1 MACYN
6 RNTQEY
12 KNLLNTFANNIQV
25 DSIIVSWQKIN
36 KSDKLPSV
44 NEAKQLLKNKKTLFN
59 LKTKDFSETL
69 LSNLS
74 NKNLIS
80 KYKDVYYVNNSDKL
94 NKVYDATV
102 LQSNVNKIKRY
113 LAINNIPIDAV
124 QFTPTRKSIKITVNE
139 SLFTPKDLLE
149 SSRSWNKEKSRHVI
163 AHLMKL
169 FPTIQVDLVSVFE
182 AKKYYDNLPEWQKSN
197 VSFNKVKSYFD
208 PVNNT
213 VKLIKGRVTDETAIE
228 EMLHPFTDAL
238 FVDNKALFDSLL
250 TEAKIMF
257 PVLNQQIKDSYSNK
271 FGFNQT
277 YRDLELV
284 TQALTRHFKKEYEK
298 NPTKTFKERVKEFLE
313 WFAGIINNLHKYIT
327 GNDIP
332 FFKRDISYYQGDQA
346 LMEQEEGFEQV
357 KSTEVKPGVAELFES
372 NPELANS
379 VYEALGFKTKTS
391 ENEITRGIK
400 EVLPYKAIG
409 DYSNIEE
416 GLIGR
421 KQYETKIGDDT
432 YVFEISN
439 YNYENEDG
447 TYQSYYDI
455 DFTVNGSEELVGT
468 GFFDKSEKGKQII
481 QAIISQN
488 FGNDTIRFN
497 VQESKKGKQRLLL
510 YKRLMS
516 QLGYNPSDEM
526 EYALFYNANIYLSS
540 SDRII
545 FGHPTIG
552 KSFLKRQGENKFIT
566 LDDDYANEVNAF
578 VDANRGS
585 ETRQEYKGRKP
596 REYNEFMLNLYDRLK
611 VQAKKEGKILFVS
624 NTNILKERMSD
635 FDRVI
640 TMPKDE
646 FKKRF
651 DARGAT
657 YGFEDW
663 KSDIDATVAKVPS
676 NKVISTTGYL
686 SDLFESSRKIN
697 LTPQQKQ
704 QALQLYSQYLEETGK
719 QDIEGF
725 KKFVSQPSTSVKEG
739 VEELFESN
747 PELANSVYETLGIR
761 DYNGITVELGRSE
774 VRKIGKVQ
782 NIIVKYNGKTIT
794 GENKESGLGEM
805 NIVIQSK
812 DAFVGMIRIPLDF
825 QGKGL
830 AKYIYQATADLLNTP
845 IINSKE
851 RGHDQTESG
860 GYVWKNRT
868 SFQPNQ
874 ITPQQKQQ
882 AQQLYSQYLEETG
895 KQDIEGFKEFVTE
908 NQASAEVTTINLQDI
923 KPTATLSDIAKL
935 LNTSDIRFDAT
946 ARADAKIRFSLTPE
960 LQSTVDY
967 ALRQSNDIQKVVIK
981 KLFHQAQEVK
991 EEVGSLSAGEGGPIV
1006 ILNEENHVYYNLLDT
1021 TETFKSTTERIKGK
1035 LSEEDLFNKKLNID
1049 LGNDFDKL
1057 LQGLTA
1063 DKTLD
1068 EVFSQMKILNREQA
1082 EKAYL
1087 QLQENLSEITQNG
1100 GVAIPQVVVYDEK
1113 SKTAGSIDILVVLPN
1128 GKLRII
1134 DLKTSKNSVK
1144 NKSYNTKYKLNDDSD
1159 LKKVVDG
1166 LSTKSQ
1172 QAIQVNVYRRM
1183 LENMG
1188 YEVDM
1193 SDIGASTFHIQ
1204 VGIEGK
1210 DAEQKFTGKFEFDNW
1225 VGHKITDSKIYVDLL
1240 VPSNVNVIS
1249 SEEYEKLT
1257 DDFFDTPV
1265 DFNKFTNEEKMP
1277 DKTSN
1282 SYVEYEVIMQ
1292 ALETFQLGLITKQ
1305 KALEEIT
1312 SSIYMNR
1319 TKEET
1324 QENIAN
1330 ALSLINIAMQEGPVI
1345 RSRIFTEFLENSFKE
1360 IKSFTNYVTNPNN
1373 FDKPEYITYVLNY
1386 TRFIKTYE
1394 GLYSVKNLDGVNET
1408 QKEWILKLQT
1418 ELNKLGNNTLN
1429 QTSLIDQAIENYVKN
1444 AIKKWSSRDDL
1455 TEDVLNDII
1464 KHAKDISSMEYNTG
1478 DLATSGDTIL
1488 AIMDKIYKTQKQKVL
1503 DIVESRNN
1511 NIAELAAKLQKL
1523 SLNKNTQEMYHY
1535 MLEFDKDGNFNGKYV
1550 ERLGKQYFE
1559 KLETLRNKLYDDN
1572 GNQIQ
1577 YRDIDDVSTAS
1588 KEDLEYNINLAK
1600 AKADYANFWSAERV
1614 GLDDKLFD
1622 GDFHKY
1628 TDEFKTERNKFQ
1640 YYIPINGKAI
1650 WRRKAGV
1657 SDKAYQV
1664 FLSKYYNQIEY
1675 TQAIKDQNGNFT
1687 GAIKKDNIFNAVK
1700 PKYRVAND
1708 YNLRTG
1714 ERLINDK
1721 YEKIM
1726 NPTDALGQAQKDFY
1740 LAFVNYYDEF
1750 LKKIPPGKRAQMLG
1764 KAPIIKGKLFQDIKN
1779 KSNIIGKLW
1788 AKTTRSI
1795 DNLISETAEQ
1805 RGVVLDENGNLVDQL
1820 PIFYTG
1826 RPRTDAELSSINNE
1840 IDLLNEK
1847 LKKGLIIK
1855 VKYDSEMAILKGK
1868 RASIQARPS
1877 TEELNMDMGVALQKF
1892 SAMAEHFEV
1901 MSSVEDT
1908 FKAFIKVLEKREY
1921 QPMDSLVTL
1930 GTWQKG
1936 QFKPKGRKSGIESNI
1951 VRRAKKWM
1959 SMVFYDNDQITKG
1972 FLEKISDGLITYSS
1986 LSYVAFNPFGNFN
1999 NYALGRIN
2007 NSIEAIGQ
2015 RFYSTKSYARSEF
2028 EFNKRAIP
2036 DLLYRLS
2043 SASKKINGKSD
2054 YDPKLPGSK
2063 YEALVDLF
2071 RMMDVKSDL
2080 REITSGPS
2088 SVKDSY
2094 FEKFADFT
2102 QSFGYA
2108 LQDAAEY
2115 NVQTKIGMAVLI
2127 DTMIMNKATGDIIS
2141 LYDAYEFD
2149 SNTKKAKLKNGYD
2162 TIVSLDIKNFDAN
2175 GNPQILKETT
2185 FTDNFRYEIRNKI
2198 REINKQIHGNY
2209 AKDDRMVIQSLAIG
2223 RLAAQFHKWVAPA
2236 IKARFRREYF
2246 DENLGWIEGR
2256 YRSFWKFLA
2265 YSTKKIATLQIEFG
2279 KHDENFMKEYGYTG
2293 DNSQRD
2299 QKAKDKL
2306 FGAYRTLGEIGI
2318 IMTTFAIS
2326 SILNAMFSDDDDE
2339 TEFENRMEN
2348 FLQYQADRTYKE
2360 LILFTPLGSQQIYQ
2374 MFDSP
2379 IAATRTLG
2387 EFGEALSLTVTTPI
2401 AYLIKSNEKF
2411 YLDSDYVYQRGIRKG
2426 ELKVYKNW
2434 EDVIPI
2440 LYSIKKYEDF
2450 NNLTNFYIK

>member
-1 MACYN
+1 MACII
-6 RNTQEY
+6 TY
-12 KNLLNTFANNIQV
+12 KNKQYTQKEFKQYFKEHFTEFVGEFIITKPDVILPIGTSGSGKSTFIKSLPQENLVVIEPDAMRVEFTGNMNDKSKDKEIYIEAANRAIQAIKQGKQVVFDTTNLTKDKRLPFIEAIKKAIPTANIQ
-25 DSIIVSWQKIN
+25 
-36 KSDKLPSV
+36 
-44 NEAKQLLKNKKTLFN
+44 
-59 LKTKDFSETL
+59 
-69 LSNLS
+69 
-74 NKNLIS
+74 
-80 KYKDVYYVNNSDKL
+80 YK
-94 NKVYDATV
+94 
-102 LQSNVNKIKRY
+102 
-113 LAINNIPIDAV
+113 
-124 QFTPTRKSIKITVNE
+124 
-139 SLFTPKDLLE
+139 
-149 SSRSWNKEKSRHVI
+149 
-163 AHLMKL
+163 
-169 FPTIQVDLVSVFE
+169 
-182 AKKYYDNLPEWQKSN
+182 
-197 VSFNKVKSYFD
+197 
-208 PVNNT
+208 
-213 VKLIKGRVTDETAIE
+213 
-228 EMLHPFTDAL
+228 
-238 FVDNKALFDSLL
+238 
-250 TEAKIMF
+250 
-257 PVLNQQIKDSYSNK
+257 
-271 FGFNQT
+271 
-277 YRDLELV
+277 
-284 TQALTRHFKKEYEK
+284 
-298 NPTKTFKERVKEFLE
+298 
-313 WFAGIINNLHKYIT
+313 
-327 GNDIP
+327 
-332 FFKRDISYYQGDQA
+332 
-346 LMEQEEGFEQV
+346 LME
-357 KSTEVKPGVAELFES
+357 L
-372 NPELANS
+372 NPELA
-379 VYEALGFKTKTS
+379 
-391 ENEITRGIK
+391 
-400 EVLPYKAIG
+400 
-409 DYSNIEE
+409 
-416 GLIGR
+416 
-421 KQYETKIGDDT
+421 
-432 YVFEISN
+432 
-439 YNYENEDG
+439 
-447 TYQSYYDI
+447 
-455 DFTVNGSEELVGT
+455 
-468 GFFDKSEKGKQII
+468 
-481 QAIISQN
+481 
-488 FGNDTIRFN
+488 
-497 VQESKKGKQRLLL
+497 KQRI
-510 YKRLMS
+510 KA
-516 QLGYNPSDEM
+516 QLERGENRAAVSDET
-526 EYALFYNANIYLSS
+526 I
-540 SDRII
+540 DRHAASYKQMLEDIKNE
-545 FGHPTIG
+545 P
-552 KSFLKRQGENKFIT
+552 IT
-566 LDDDYANEVNAF
+566 
-578 VDANRGS
+578 
-585 ETRQEYKGRKP
+585 EYKELG
-596 REYNEFMLNLYDRLK
+596 
-611 VQAKKEGKILFVS
+611 S
-624 NTNILKERMSD
+624 
-635 FDRVI
+635 
-640 TMPKDE
+640 
-646 FKKRF
+646 
-651 DARGAT
+651 
-657 YGFEDW
+657 
-663 KSDIDATVAKVPS
+663 
-676 NKVISTTGYL
+676 
-686 SDLFESSRKIN
+686 
-697 LTPQQKQ
+697 
-704 QALQLYSQYLEETGK
+704 K
-719 QDIEGF
+719 QDAEGF
-725 KKFVSQPSTSVKEG
+725 KSFVSGGQGAQVLT
-739 VEELFESN
+739 EL
-747 PELANSVYETLGIR
+747 
-761 DYNGITVELGRSE
+761 
-774 VRKIGKVQ
+774 
-782 NIIVKYNGKTIT
+782 
-794 GENKESGLGEM
+794 
-805 NIVIQSK
+805 
-812 DAFVGMIRIPLDF
+812 
-825 QGKGL
+825 
-830 AKYIYQATADLLNTP
+830 
-845 IINSKE
+845 
-851 RGHDQTESG
+851 
-860 GYVWKNRT
+860 
-868 SFQPNQ
+868 
-874 ITPQQKQQ
+874 
-882 AQQLYSQYLEETG
+882 
-895 KQDIEGFKEFVTE
+895 
-908 NQASAEVTTINLQDI
+908 TTINLQDI

-935 LNTSDIRFDAT
+935 LNTSDIRFDVT

-991 EEVGSLSAGEGGPIV
+991 EEVSSLSAGEGGPIV

-1166 LSTKSQ
+1166 LSTKTQ

-1240 VPSNVNVIS
+1240 VPSNVDVIS

-1455 TEDVLNDII
+1455 TEDILNDII

-1577 YRDIDDVSTAS
+1577 YRDIDDVSTAN

-1600 AKADYANFWSAERV
+1600 AKADYANFWAAERV

-1628 TDEFKTERNKFQ
+1628 TDEFKTERNKFE

-1714 ERLINDK
+1714 ERLINNK

-2043 SASKKINGKSD
+2043 SASKKIINKSD

-2071 RMMDVKSDL
+2071 RIMDIKSDL
-2080 REITSGPS
+2080 RETTSGPS

-2115 NVQTKIGMAVLI
+2115 NVQTKVGMAVLI

-2162 TIVSLDIKNFDAN
+2162 TIVSLDTKNIDAN

>member
-1 MACYN
+1 MSCKII
-6 RNTQEY
+6 Y
-12 KNLLNTFANNIQV
+12 KGISY
-25 DSIIVSWQKIN
+25 DE
-36 KSDKLPSV
+36 SDF
-44 NEAKQLLKNKKTLFN
+44 KNQI
-59 LKTKDFSETL
+59 E
-69 LSNLS
+69 
-74 NKNLIS
+74 
-80 KYKDVYYVNNSDKL
+80 
-94 NKVYDATV
+94 
-102 LQSNVNKIKRY
+102 RY
-113 LAINNIPIDAV
+113 IAIN
-124 QFTPTRKSIKITVNE
+124 Q
-139 SLFTPKDLLE
+139 
-149 SSRSWNKEKSRHVI
+149 
-163 AHLMKL
+163 
-169 FPTIQVDLVSVFE
+169 
-182 AKKYYDNLPEWQKSN
+182 
-197 VSFNKVKSYFD
+197 
-208 PVNNT
+208 
-213 VKLIKGRVTDETAIE
+213 
-228 EMLHPFTDAL
+228 
-238 FVDNKALFDSLL
+238 
-250 TEAKIMF
+250 
-257 PVLNQQIKDSYSNK
+257 
-271 FGFNQT
+271 
-277 YRDLELV
+277 
-284 TQALTRHFKKEYEK
+284 
-298 NPTKTFKERVKEFLE
+298 
-313 WFAGIINNLHKYIT
+313 
-327 GNDIP
+327 
-332 FFKRDISYYQGDQA
+332 
-346 LMEQEEGFEQV
+346 
-357 KSTEVKPGVAELFES
+357 LFES
-372 NPELANS
+372 NSNLANQ
-379 VYEALGFKTKTS
+379 VYEALGFDTRLKVSLGKELQYKDAYVS
-391 ENEITRGIK
+391 ESRLK
-400 EVLPYKAIG
+400 
-409 DYSNIEE
+409 DF
-416 GLIGR
+416 
-421 KQYETKIGDDT
+421 KQYEVLDENNNPIGNVVIEYRGDKSVILHPKLSITSKGYGKDL
-432 YVFEISN
+432 YKLISSKFNVEIQEWSEGTIDNSNSAKKMWDSLEKEGSAKRIVDIEQGDNFRVLN
-439 YNYENEDG
+439 YNN
-447 TYQSYYDI
+447 
-455 DFTVNGSEELVGT
+455 
-468 GFFDKSEKGKQII
+468 QII
-481 QAIISQN
+481 
-488 FGNDTIRFN
+488 
-497 VQESKKGKQRLLL
+497 
-510 YKRLMS
+510 
-516 QLGYNPSDEM
+516 
-526 EYALFYNANIYLSS
+526 
-540 SDRII
+540 
-545 FGHPTIG
+545 
-552 KSFLKRQGENKFIT
+552 
-566 LDDDYANEVNAF
+566 
-578 VDANRGS
+578 
-585 ETRQEYKGRKP
+585 
-596 REYNEFMLNLYDRLK
+596 
-611 VQAKKEGKILFVS
+611 
-624 NTNILKERMSD
+624 
-635 FDRVI
+635 
-640 TMPKDE
+640 PK
-646 FKKRF
+646 
-651 DARGAT
+651 
-657 YGFEDW
+657 
-663 KSDIDATVAKVPS
+663 
-676 NKVISTTGYL
+676 
-686 SDLFESSRKIN
+686 
-697 LTPQQKQ
+697 QKQ
-704 QALQLYSQYLEETGK
+704 QALQAYSQYLDTIFPDSKVKDIVYRGDKSKTINGVTQFLKGERKDLLFLSTNKEVAKNTLYYSDFSEFIYKKDEFGNLTLTSEYEPDESKGLVRGPKNFIAAVVNVKTPLIKNANNQSYRDYKIDGKNEYETIKQAKEKIKNKEVDALIIENVLEGDVGKLPSTNIGIKNPEQIHILGNK

-725 KKFVSQPSTSVKEG
+725 KKFVSGAAQTP
-739 VEELFESN
+739 
-747 PELANSVYETLGIR
+747 
-761 DYNGITVELGRSE
+761 SE
-774 VRKIGKVQ
+774 VVR
-782 NIIVKYNGKTIT
+782 
-794 GENKESGLGEM
+794 
-805 NIVIQSK
+805 
-812 DAFVGMIRIPLDF
+812 
-825 QGKGL
+825 
-830 AKYIYQATADLLNTP
+830 
-845 IINSKE
+845 
-851 RGHDQTESG
+851 
-860 GYVWKNRT
+860 
-868 SFQPNQ
+868 
-874 ITPQQKQQ
+874 
-882 AQQLYSQYLEETG
+882 
-895 KQDIEGFKEFVTE
+895 
-908 NQASAEVTTINLQDI
+908 INLQDI

-991 EEVGSLSAGEGGPIV
+991 EEVSSLSAGEGGPIV

-1100 GVAIPQVVVYDEK
+1100 GVAIPQVVVYDQK

-1240 VPSNVNVIS
+1240 VPSNVDVIS

-2246 DENLGWIEGR
+2246 DENLGWMEGR

-2401 AYLIKSNEKF
+2401 AYLIKSKEKF